1 MNNVNE
7 QLYNVAD
14 IRDWWLTSHNEQL
27 DAGKTV
33 RAVTFTPSGTYTLK
47 KPICSLND
55 LMGVIN
61 KGYSKFGN
69 EFGVSVSAAEFE
81 IDENRAPCSDTFVS
95 TNTIAIDIDVYA
107 ENSKN
112 RINLNNIGYTWGKFI
127 ALIGHAVIYNSMSA
141 AGIQMP
147 VPVMVGITG
156 GGVQLI
162 YKFDADLR
170 SQAAEKI
177 FQLLKKHMPQKRY
190 KTLVK
195 NPLGSL
201 AKVDLEYDVTSFDK
215 QHVQRVLGTLNPKY
229 KTISYIIRDYDRKT
243 SSLWIKNLL
252 MDTVTQLADDTMKNA
267 LFKYS
272 ESISPIVEAAFDE
285 NKIET
290 FNTKL
295 LLEEA
300 KLENPAHAQINRKG
314 LSNIEMAILT
324 QLNGGRGIDLLLRD
338 KIEIVKENHKICAIK
353 CPFHEGDE
361 HYSFAI
367 YKNGDTPSSIDVF
380 LDFHDQKKYN
390 LIEFYAKLL
399 GLSKPDAIR
408 EIIDI
413 TGIKIAKTEK
423 KELKLLEAREESTQ
437 LIDKVDTDNYIYY
450 RMANKQ
456 KNCIIRHINSGKSYV
471 FDGLKSLVR
480 QVLKDQLG
488 LDEISREFLD
498 EFAEVF
504 ESKVLIDGFESFAPG
519 REPVFKENGIS
530 LINMWVPTTNYKKA
544 KKRADE
550 ILEENNNRQFT
561 LTEAID
567 EIKNRC
573 PYTNIFIHQL
583 VQYGSVEWFI
593 NWLAMTAQFKITP
606 TIPFHYGNYGTGKN
620 LFVNTVLEWYL
631 NSEYVHIVGSDEIT
645 KQFNSF
651 LQQSSLVVIDES
663 NLYDSKSVDTLKML
677 SGNRKIKIEKKGID
691 TFDVE
696 RRFNFMTFSN
706 REVPAYINAQE
717 RRFTFF
723 NTTIPLTTTVSL
735 LGIDID
741 EFTEKVNGE
750 LETFFGILLNTQVE
764 KKWENM
770 NIKDGTF
777 YRVMFSGH
785 SFGRLVLTILDNS
798 WDSLILQLTENA
810 NDEGTMI
817 NVMNMVDELRSIFE
831 KEGKLPLALVNR
843 YMESLNYKNKSS
855 VADFVR
861 QNNLNKFIRTKVG
874 AKGVLIE
881 LEVAELRKM
890 IETENQLLK
899 LYKEMYPG
907 IENLD
912 DLESECITNIDCV
925 VNFITE
931 IENSEAGDASDRSG
945 DKVNAE
951 AGNTAGSVTGAVTN
965 NAVNSVVDNI
975 LTGSP
980 IQELSDPPNKNNL
993 NIKRES
999 DVLSNPP
1006 NGVFSDT
1013 ILTPPPIEILN
1024 NGSQVPI

>member
-1 MNNVNE
+1 MNQQINHYFNE
-7 QLYNVAD
+7 QD
-14 IRDWWLTSHNEQL
+14 IREWWLVAHNETL
-27 DAGKTV
+27 DEGKTV
-33 RAVTFTPSGTYTLK
+33 RAVAFTPSGTFTLK
-47 KPICSLND
+47 KSIRSID
-55 LMGVIN
+55 ELMKLIRN
-61 KGYSKFGN
+61 GYTQYG
-69 EFGVSVSAAEFE
+69 EEYGISVSAAEFE
-81 IDENRAPCSDTFVS
+81 IAEGHAPSSETFIS
-95 TNTIAIDIDVYA
+95 TDTIAIDIDVYA

-112 RINLNNIGYTWGKFI
+112 RVNLANLEKPWAKFI
-127 ALIGHAVIYNSMSA
+127 ALIGHTSIYSTMSA
-141 AGIQMP
+141 AGIEMP
-147 VPVMVGITG
+147 TPIMIGVTG

-162 YKFDADLR
+162 YKFDSAIR
-170 SQAAEKI
+170 AQTAEKI
-177 FQLLKKHMPQKRY
+177 FHLLKKHVPQKRY
-190 KTLVK
+190 KTFVR

-201 AKVDLEYDVTSFDK
+201 AKVDLEYDTTSFDK

-229 KTISYIIRDYDRKT
+229 KTLSYIIRDFDKKT

-252 MDTVTQLADDTMKNA
+252 LETISQLHDDITKNS

-272 ESISPIVEAAFDE
+272 ESITPIVAQALDQNINE
-285 NKIET
+285 K
-290 FNTKL
+290 FNVKT

-300 KLENPAHAQINRKG
+300 KLESSSPIYNRKG
-314 LSNIEMAILT
+314 LTNIEMAILT
-324 QLNGGRGIDLLLRD
+324 QLNGGKGIDLLLRD

-367 YKNGDTPSSIDVF
+367 YKNGDTPTGIDVF
-380 LDFHDQKKYN
+380 LDFHDQQKYN
-390 LIEFYAKLL
+390 LIEFYAKLM
-399 GLSKPDAIR
+399 GISKADAIR
-408 EIIDI
+408 EIVDL
-413 TGIKIAKTEK
+413 TGIKIAKAEK
-423 KELKLLEAREESTQ
+423 KELKHLEAREESTQ
-437 LIDKVDTDNYIYY
+437 LIDKVDTENYIYY

-480 QVLKDQLG
+480 QVLKDQLEI
-488 LDEISREFLD
+488 DEVSREFLD
-498 EFAEVF
+498 EFTEIF
-504 ESKVLIDGFESFAPG
+504 ESKILIDGFENFAPG

-550 ILEENNNRQFT
+550 LLEERDGRMYT
-561 LTEAID
+561 LSEAIE
-567 EIKNRC
+567 EIKERC
-573 PYTNIFIHQL
+573 PYTRAFIYQI

-645 KQFNSF
+645 KQFNAF

-706 REVPAYINAQE
+706 REVPAYINTQE

-723 NTTIPLTTTVSL
+723 YTSIPLTATVNI
-735 LGIDID
+735 LGKDID
-741 EFTEKVNGE
+741 EFTSKVENE
-750 LETFFGILLNTQVE
+750 LETFYGILLNTVTE

-798 WDSLILQLTENA
+798 WDSLVLQLTENA
-810 NDEGTMI
+810 SDEGTMAS
-817 NVMNMVDELRSIFE
+817 VMSMVDELRMIFE

-843 YMESLNYKNKSS
+843 YMDSLNYKNKSS

-874 AKGVLIE
+874 AKGIMIE
-881 LEVAELRKM
+881 LEVAELRKL
-890 IETENQLLK
+890 IETRNVLLD
-899 LYKEMYPG
+899 LYQEMYPG
-907 IENLD
+907 IEGLE
-912 DLESECITNIDCV
+912 DLENECITNIDCV
-925 VNFITE
+925 IDFMDNL
-931 IENSEAGDASDRSG
+931 ENSEPVIKKESFEFENKTDEIIPGCAQQEKNSQNSSPPT
-945 DKVNAE
+945 
-951 AGNTAGSVTGAVTN
+951 GNMKSPPMSLIIDNQISTAQQP
-965 NAVNSVVDNI
+965 
-975 LTGSP
+975 P
-980 IQELSDPPNKNNL
+980 ITDFN
-993 NIKRES
+993 
-999 DVLSNPP
+999 
-1006 NGVFSDT
+1006 
-1013 ILTPPPIEILN
+1013 PPPIT
-1024 NGSQVPI
+1024 PIISSPISDTASSTQPPI